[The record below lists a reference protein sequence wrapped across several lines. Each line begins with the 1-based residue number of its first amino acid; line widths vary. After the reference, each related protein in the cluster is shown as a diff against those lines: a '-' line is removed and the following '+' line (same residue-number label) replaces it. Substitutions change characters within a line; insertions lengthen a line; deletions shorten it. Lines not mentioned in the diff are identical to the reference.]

1 MLKKTLISS
10 IATAAILAS
19 GAIAA
24 AQEGQKP
31 TTRGLERA
39 QERAADPAQQRGL
52 ERAQERAAPA
62 AGGLQT
68 QTQQPTTRGLDR
80 AQERASDKAQQR
92 GLERA
97 QERAAPAAGGEGQTG
112 QRTGDQQRDR
122 TDQRQQTGDQQ
133 RDRTDQRQQTGD
145 QQRDRTDQRQ
155 QTGQDQRGERT
166 TTGQVPRVEINPQQ
180 RTELRRQFR
189 EVNIRTVPRN
199 RINVNLV
206 IGAVLPQTIEFYPLP
221 GPILSIVPQFRGYH
235 AIQVGDQILIV
246 EPVTRRVVYIIEV

>member
-24 AQEGQKP
+24 SQEGQKP

-97 QERAAPAAGGEGQTG
+97 QERAAPAARGEGQTG

-122 TDQRQQTGDQQ
+122 LDRQQTGDQQ
-133 RDRTDQRQQTGD
+133 RDRTDQRQQT
-145 QQRDRTDQRQ
+145 R
-155 QTGQDQRGERT
+155 QDQRGERT
-166 TTGQVPRVEINPQQ
+166 TTGQVPRVEVSPQQ
-180 RTELRRQFR
+180 RTELRQRFRQ
-189 EVNIRTVPRN
+189 VNIRTVPRD
-199 RINVNLV
+199 RINVNLT
-206 IGAVLPQTIEFYPLP
+206 IGAFLPATIEFVPLP
-221 GPILSIVPQFRGYH
+221 PPILAVVPQFRGYH

-246 EPVTRRVVYIIEV
+246 EPATRRIVYIIEV